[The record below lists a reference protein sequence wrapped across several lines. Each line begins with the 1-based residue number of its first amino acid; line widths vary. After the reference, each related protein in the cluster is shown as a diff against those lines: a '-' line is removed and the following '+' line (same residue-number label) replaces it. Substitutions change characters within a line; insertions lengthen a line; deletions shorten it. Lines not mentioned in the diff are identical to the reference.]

1 MLKMQN
7 LMEVIRRS
15 ISMQGFVVTKLYP
28 KFATSFFAE
37 MPLKVLSGEIQY
49 REHVYDLAHTGE
61 AILAVLK
68 GHNTAKVV
76 IHVADE

>member
-1 MLKMQN
+1 MQ
-7 LMEVIRRS
+7 VIRRS
-15 ISMQGFVVTKLYP
+15 ISMQGFVVSNLYP

-37 MPLKVLSGEIQY
+37 MPVKVVSGEIQY